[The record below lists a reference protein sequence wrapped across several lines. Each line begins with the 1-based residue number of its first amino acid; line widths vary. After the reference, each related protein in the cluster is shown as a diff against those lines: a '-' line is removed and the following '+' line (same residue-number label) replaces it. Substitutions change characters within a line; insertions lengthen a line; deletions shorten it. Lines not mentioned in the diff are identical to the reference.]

1 MLVTRSGLGWG
12 CLRAVSAYLLAGT
25 FGILVTSCE
34 NGAILVGL
42 AAAGGESEEP
52 GSRGAGAPAQAQVP
66 TASAGRAQLPA
77 GKGGAGPGGG
87 GAQNFETEPGV
98 DSAGSGTSAAGGS
111 NSTFPKHYP
120 GQGFIVHE
128 WGTDTI
134 VVGSDGSLQRG
145 LHHEEEDLPSF
156 VYDRIKAGTLIGSN
170 PSPSVTIKMET
181 PVTYFYSPN
190 PLLVNA
196 RVEFPKGVLT
206 QWYPGVTKFLP
217 PVAAADSVVYPG
229 IPAALMDPALDPS
242 FPFQSEM
249 CRLRHGSLSGGL
261 LDWGNFSVLARG
273 AMPAAALPSAPLEQ
287 FGWSYARAVDAN
299 LLLMPSGESERFLF
313 YRGLGEFDLPL
324 KIQAEDAGKIK
335 LSNGYAEAVGPVFL
349 LNVDHD
355 HGAFSEH
362 SAGIATGATLEA
374 RVPSLAGAPSVDEY
388 ATQLSD
394 AVSAALD
401 ATGLYHDEAV
411 AMVNTWRRQWFRTPG
426 VRALYLVPQSWT
438 DQSIPLTVSPK
449 PDETLRVMLIRVEL
463 ISKEQESAD
472 VSALAAF
479 DTEAASGAAHFAA
492 LGRFAEPRLRRALQL
507 SASVAGE
514 QYLSRIAGAKSSV
527 MSGE

>member
-1 MLVTRSGLGWG
+1 LVTRPGLGLG
-12 CLRAVSAYLLAGT
+12 FLRSVSTCLWAGVL
-25 FGILVTSCE
+25 GWLVTSCE
-34 NGAILVGL
+34 DGVVLGNVV
-42 AAAGGESEEP
+42 AAGGQSEEP
-52 GSRGAGAPAQAQVP
+52 VGMRAGAAGQAQVP

-77 GKGGAGPGGG
+77 AKGGAGPGVG
-87 GAQNFETEPGV
+87 GAQSFETEPGV
-98 DSAGSGTSAAGGS
+98 PAAGSGTSAAGGPS
-111 NSTFPKHYP
+111 APEPKHYP

-145 LHHEEEDLPSF
+145 LQHEEEDLPSF

-181 PVTYFYSPN
+181 PVTYFYSPT
-190 PLLVNA
+190 PVLVNV

-217 PVAAADSVVYPG
+217 PVAAADSVTYPG
-229 IPAALMDPALDPS
+229 VPAALMDPALDPS
-242 FPFQSEM
+242 FPFISEM
-249 CRLRHGSLSGGL
+249 CRIKHGTLSGGL
-261 LDWGNFSVLARG
+261 LDWGNFSVQARG
-273 AMPAAALPSAPLEQ
+273 VAPEKPLPSAPLEQ

-299 LLLMPSGESERFLF
+299 LLEMPSGESERFLF
-313 YRGLGEFDLPL
+313 YRGLGEFDLPV
-324 KIQAEDAGKIK
+324 KIEAEAAGKVK
-335 LSNGYAEAVGPVFL
+335 LSNSYSEAVGQVFL

-362 SAGIATGATLEA
+362 SAGIAQGAILEA
-374 RVPSLAGAPSVDEY
+374 TVPSLAGAPAVDEY

-394 AVSAALD
+394 AVTEALD

-438 DQSIPLTVSPK
+438 EQSIPLTVSPK
-449 PDETLRVMLIRVEL
+449 PDATLRVMLIRVEL

-479 DTEAASGAAHFAA
+479 DTDAASAAAYFSA

-514 QYLSRIAGAKSSV
+514 QYLSKIANAKSRV
-527 MSGE
+527 VSGE